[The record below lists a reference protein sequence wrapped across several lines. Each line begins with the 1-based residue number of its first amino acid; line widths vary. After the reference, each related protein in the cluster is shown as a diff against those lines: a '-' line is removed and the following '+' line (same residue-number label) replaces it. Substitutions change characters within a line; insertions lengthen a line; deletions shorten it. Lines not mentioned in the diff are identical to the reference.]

1 MYTLDQA
8 IVNSRKRI
16 SDKRRWDFYRE
27 MNHGKKILQSQ
38 EELEAYM
45 SLYGEMHQFKCKAA
59 IQSFPYEKLGYGL
72 HLVDWGCGQGLA
84 TLCFL
89 EALEYRGYLD
99 RVQKITL
106 MSRLFQLWKEQ
117 NPMS

>member
-45 SLYGEMHQFKCKAA
+45 SL
-59 IQSFPYEKLGYGL
+59 
-72 HLVDWGCGQGLA
+72 
-84 TLCFL
+84 
-89 EALEYRGYLD
+89 
-99 RVQKITL
+99 
-106 MSRLFQLWKEQ
+106 
-117 NPMS
+117 

>member
-59 IQSFPYEKLGYGL
+59 IQSFPYENSAMDYIWWTGAAAKASLLYVFSKRLSTADTWIVCRKL
-72 HLVDWGCGQGLA
+72 
-84 TLCFL
+84 
-89 EALEYRGYLD
+89 R
-99 RVQKITL
+99 
-106 MSRLFQLWKEQ
+106 
-117 NPMS
+117 